1 MSARSYVHLL
11 RVARA
16 AMASLLLLQLSAAH
30 AETPARK
37 PEEVALDVD
46 DGKAPKLVPP
56 ENIESLIFFSEKP
69 KHELGERQRKGA
81 ALLEKMLHD
90 RERLVR
96 ERRTQAIAQLGTFVG
111 EEPESAPEMP
121 DALLRLAELRWEEA
135 RDRYLQDYDAW
146 QKAPEKVR
154 AQEPPT
160 ADVTVALALYDR
172 ILTKH
177 RDFDRYD
184 LVLYMKAFAL
194 MEAGRMGDALVEY
207 KRILDEFPNSKFVPD
222 AHMAFAES
230 LFNGSHDYA
239 AALKRYQDVL
249 RYPESELSDLA
260 LFKSAWCLWKLGKT
274 TEAATRFRQVLD
286 LDGKLAGA
294 SADRRRRLLELQDEA
309 LEYLIQ
315 VFTEDERNTAAD
327 LHEFLAGIGGDRYA
341 ERVLRRLS
349 RAFFDQG
356 RFARAIEAYS
366 MLLTSQPEDPNAP
379 QYQRQIA
386 AAYAA
391 LDDTPHTV
399 EALKALAENYGPS
412 SSWAQKQADPSVV
425 TRAHESAE
433 RAVRTQAMR
442 YHERAQ
448 KEKQTVDFEHAA
460 QLYRVHVTNFPD
472 SPSNYEVT
480 FYLAELL
487 FHRLNKQEEAGEYYL
502 KAAKAN
508 PKGKFTK
515 DALYNAIVA
524 FETVRT
530 QELAGCGKGEKKDA
544 PPPAAGAAQATL
556 TVTPLAAAG
565 TAGAKPD
572 AKPEPKAD
580 PCSET
585 PTDHKFSDAVGMYVQ
600 LYPSDPE
607 VPGILFR
614 QGRMYF
620 ERGIYDPAIRQFGQL
635 LDSYPNSEFAATAGE
650 LVLESFNR
658 AKDYANIEKW
668 ARKLKSA
675 PAFANA
681 ESQKKLDSLILQS
694 VFKSGEQLAAAGKHI
709 EAAAAYERASQE
721 FPRDERAP
729 KALYNAGQE
738 YQRAGELESAAGAY
752 DALIEHYPRTSEGA
766 LGAWSAAQMFE
777 SIAQFTD
784 AARYYEAYG
793 SRFPQAEKREDALY
807 NALLLR
813 VAAGDN
819 QDAVRDGND
828 FVKAFPN
835 SKSADEVYFLIG
847 RAQEADKRW
856 QQAAQ
861 TYRHYALNGRD
872 AGRKVEAYT
881 RLGLVLIAVGDRDG
895 ADKAWTQAAKS
906 GRKAEPSARYY
917 AAQAR
922 FSQGDQALAEFEK
935 IKIAGDVKTLGKR
948 LQQKSELLR
957 KASEI
962 YGDVVDYRV
971 AEWVTAALYKI
982 GESYEHFAES
992 LRDAPIPP
1000 NLNEEEEQAYR
1011 DQLAQFIVPIEERA
1025 LEAYENGYHKALE
1038 LRVFNA
1044 WTQKQREAL
1053 TRLNDVEYPP
1063 LREAGVG
1070 LTEARLL
1077 PLPATIDGLR
1087 RAPLASG
1094 ETPAV
1099 ASPSEATKPVTK
1111 PAAKRA
1117 RKRS

>member
-1 MSARSYVHLL
+1 MTAPAYRHLL
-11 RVARA
+11 RACVCA
-16 AMASLLLLQLSAAH
+16 AALGLQLLAAH

-37 PEEVALDVD
+37 PEEVALEVD
-46 DGKAPKLVPP
+46 QKAPKLVPP

-96 ERRTQAIAQLGTFVG
+96 ERRVQAIAQLATFVG
-111 EEPESAPEMP
+111 EEPEAAPEMP

-135 RDRYLQDYDAW
+135 RDRYLQDYEAW
-146 QKAPEKVR
+146 QQAPDKLR
-154 AQEPPT
+154 AKEPPT
-160 ADVTVALALYDR
+160 ADVSVALALYDR

-177 RDFDRYD
+177 REFDRYD

-222 AHMAFAES
+222 SHMAFAES
-230 LFNGSHDYA
+230 LFPHDYA
-239 AALKRYQDVL
+239 AALVRYQDVL

-274 TEAATRFRQVLD
+274 TDAATRFRQVLD
-286 LDGKLAGA
+286 LDGKLAGV

-327 LHEFLAGIGGDRYA
+327 LHEFLAGIGGDKYA

-366 MLLTSQPEDPNAP
+366 MLLTSQPNDPNAP
-379 QYQRQIA
+379 QHQRQIA

-399 EALKALAENYGPS
+399 EALQALAQNYGPAS
-412 SSWAQKQADPSVV
+412 KWAQNQADPGSV
-425 TRAHESAE
+425 TRAQEAAE

-448 KEKQTVDFEHAA
+448 KEKQLADFERAA
-460 QLYRVHVTNFPD
+460 QLYRVHVTSFPD
-472 SPSNYEVT
+472 STYNYEVT

-487 FHRLNKQEEAGEYYL
+487 FHRLNEQEEAGEYYL

-524 FETVRT
+524 FEGVRT
-530 QELAGCGKGEKKDA
+530 QELAGCGKGGTEKKADKEA

-565 TAGAKPD
+565 TAGAKPA
-572 AKPEPKAD
+572 AKPEAKAD

-585 PTDHKFSDAVGMYVQ
+585 PTDHKFSDAVGLYVQ

-658 AKDYANIEKW
+658 AKDYANIENW

-694 VFKSGEQLAAAGKHI
+694 VFKSGEQLAAAGKHA
-709 EAAAAYERASQE
+709 EAAAAYERASQD

-793 SRFPQAEKREDALY
+793 SRFPTAEKREDALY

-847 RAQEADKRW
+847 RAQEADKHL

-861 TYRHYALNGRD
+861 TYRHYISNGRD
-872 AGRKVEAYT
+872 SGRKVEAYT
-881 RLGLVLIAVGDRDG
+881 RLGLVLLALGDRDG
-895 ADKAWTQAAKS
+895 ADKAWTQAAKT

-917 AAQAR
+917 SAQAR

-935 IKIAGDVKTLGKR
+935 IKIGGDVKTLGKR
-948 LQQKSELLR
+948 LQQKSEQLR
-957 KASEI
+957 KAAEI

-1000 NLNEEEEQAYR
+1000 NLNPEEEQAYR

-1025 LEAYENGYHKALE
+1025 LEAYENGYRKAVE

-1063 LREAGVG
+1063 LREAGAG

-1094 ETPAV
+1094 EAPAA
-1099 ASPSEATKPVTK
+1099 ASPAEAKPATK

>member
-1 MSARSYVHLL
+1 
-11 RVARA
+11 
-16 AMASLLLLQLSAAH
+16 LLLWAAGFALPPPLAR

-37 PEEVALDVD
+37 PSEVALDVD
-46 DGKAPKLVPP
+46 DGKAPKLTPP
-56 ENIESLIFFSEKP
+56 ENIESLIFFSERP
-69 KHELGERQRKGA
+69 KHELGERERKGA

-96 ERRTQAIAQLGTFVG
+96 ERRGQAIAQLSTFVG
-111 EEPESAPEMP
+111 EEPESAQEMA

-135 RDRYLQDYDAW
+135 RDRYLQDYEAW
-146 QKAPEKVR
+146 QKASEKAR
-154 AQEPPT
+154 ADSPPT
-160 ADVTVALALYDR
+160 ADVTVALGLYDR

-230 LFNGSHDYA
+230 LFNGNHDYA
-239 AALKRYQDVL
+239 GALTRYQDVL

-274 TEAATRFRQVLD
+274 NDAATRFRQVLD
-286 LDGKLAGA
+286 LDGKLANA
-294 SADRRRRLLELQDEA
+294 SPDRRRRLLELQDEA

-315 VFTEDERNTAAD
+315 VFTEDEKNTAAD
-327 LHEFLAGIGGDRYA
+327 LHKFLSGIGGEKYA
-341 ERVLRRLS
+341 DRVLKRLS

-366 MLLTSQPEDPNAP
+366 MLLSSQPEDPNAP

-399 EALKALAENYGPS
+399 EALSALAQNYGPTS
-412 SSWAQKQADPSVV
+412 AWAQKQADPEVV
-425 TRAHESAE
+425 TRARESAE

-448 KEKQTVDFEHAA
+448 KEKQVADFEFAA

-487 FHRLNKQEEAGEYYL
+487 FHRLNRQEEAGEYYL

-508 PKGKFTK
+508 PTGKFTK

-524 FETVRT
+524 FESVRT
-530 QELAGCGKGEKKDA
+530 KELAGCGKGGSKSGSAE
-544 PPPAAGAAQATL
+544 PPAADHPDKQQAAL
-556 TVTPLAAAG
+556 TVTPLSASG
-565 TAGAKPD
+565 SAGAAQPA
-572 AKPEPKAD
+572 AKPEAKAD

-585 PTDHKFSDAVGMYVQ
+585 PTDHKFSDAVGLYVQ
-600 LYPSDPE
+600 LFPNDPE

-635 LDSYPNSEFAATAGE
+635 LDSYPQSEFAATAGE

-694 VFKSGEQLAAAGKHI
+694 VFKSGEQLAAAGKHA

-738 YQRAGELESAAGAY
+738 YQRAGDLEAAAGAY
-752 DALIEHYPRTSEGA
+752 DALIEQHPRTSEGA

-784 AARYYEAYG
+784 ASRYYEAYG

-813 VAAGDN
+813 GAAGDN
-819 QDAVRDGND
+819 DDAVKDGND
-828 FVKAFPN
+828 FLKAFPN

-847 RAQEADKRW
+847 RAHEAEKHW

-861 TYRHYALNGRD
+861 TYRHYLSNGRD
-872 AGRKVEAYT
+872 SGRKIEANT
-881 RLGLVLIAVGDRDG
+881 RLGLVLLALGDRDG
-895 ADKAWTQAAKS
+895 ADKAWTQAAKA

-971 AEWVTAALYKI
+971 AEWVTAALFKI

-992 LRDAPIPP
+992 LRDAPVPP
-1000 NLNEEEEQAYR
+1000 NLNADEEQAYR

-1038 LRVFNA
+1038 LRVFNT
-1044 WTQKQREAL
+1044 WTEKQRQAL

-1077 PLPATIDGLR
+1077 PMPAPMEGLR
-1087 RAPLASG
+1087 RAPIASG
-1094 ETPAV
+1094 EGTNAAEP
-1099 ASPSEATKPVTK
+1099 TKPVTPK

>member
-1 MSARSYVHLL
+1 MNIPL
-11 RVARA
+11 RAALHTLCAVSIALCIAPGARA
-16 AMASLLLLQLSAAH
+16 DRQ
-30 AETPARK
+30 ARK
-37 PEEVALDVD
+37 PSETALPVD
-46 DGKAPKLVPP
+46 DSKAPKLRPP

-81 ALLEKMLHD
+81 ELLEKLLHD
-90 RERLVR
+90 REKLVR
-96 ERRTQAIAQLGTFVG
+96 QRRSQAIAQLSTFVG
-111 EEPESAPEMP
+111 EEPESAPEMA

-135 RDRYLQDYDAW
+135 RDQYLQDYEAW
-146 QKAPEKVR
+146 QKAPDKAR
-154 AQEPPT
+154 AKEPPT
-160 ADVTVALALYDR
+160 ADVTVALGLYDR
-172 ILTKH
+172 ILAKH
-177 RDFDRYD
+177 RNFDRYD

-194 MEAGRMGDALVEY
+194 MEAGRMSDALVEY
-207 KRILDEFPNSKFVPD
+207 QRILDEFPNSKFAPD

-239 AALKRYQDVL
+239 AALARYQDVL

-260 LFKSAWCLWKLGKT
+260 LFKSAWCLWKMGKT
-274 TEAATRFRQVLD
+274 TEAATRFREVLD
-286 LDGKLAGA
+286 LDGKLATA

-327 LHEFLAGIGGDRYA
+327 LHKFLSGIGGEKYA
-341 ERVLRRLS
+341 DRVLRRLS

-356 RFARAIEAYS
+356 RFARAIEAYG
-366 MLLTSQPEDPNAP
+366 MLLASQPEDPNAP

-386 AAYAA
+386 AGYAA
-391 LDDTPHTV
+391 LEDSEHTI
-399 EALKALAENYGPS
+399 EALTALAQNYGPAS
-412 SSWAQKQADPSVV
+412 PWAQKQADPAVV
-425 TRAHESAE
+425 TRAQESAE
-433 RAVRTQAMR
+433 RAVRTQGMR

-448 KEKQTVDFEHAA
+448 REKQAADFEHAA
-460 QLYRVHVTNFPD
+460 ALYRVHVTSFPD

-487 FHRLNKQEEAGEYYL
+487 FHRLNRQEEAGEYYL

-515 DALYNAIVA
+515 DALHNAIVA
-524 FETVRT
+524 FESVRT
-530 QELAGCGKGEKKDA
+530 KELAGCGKSSGAALPPA
-544 PPPAAGAAQATL
+544 PPPAMS
-556 TVTPLAAAG
+556 VTPLAAAG
-565 TAGAKPD
+565 AEAP
-572 AKPEPKAD
+572 KPEAKAD

-585 PTDHKFSDAVGMYVQ
+585 PTDHKFSDAVALYVQ
-600 LYPSDPE
+600 LYPNDPE

-635 LDSYPNSEFAATAGE
+635 LDSYPQSEFAGTAGE

-681 ESQKKLDSLILQS
+681 ESQKKLDTLILQS
-694 VFKSGEQLAAAGKHI
+694 VFKSGEQLAAAGKHT
-709 EAAAAYERASQE
+709 EAAQAYERASQE

-738 YQRAGELESAAGAY
+738 YQRAGDLEAAADAY
-752 DALIEHYPRTSEGA
+752 DALIEQHPRTAEGA
-766 LGAWSAAQMFE
+766 LGAWAAAQMFE

-793 SRFPQAEKREDALY
+793 SRFPQADKREDALY

-813 VAAGDN
+813 GAAGDN
-819 QDAVRDGND
+819 DEAVKDGND
-828 FVKAFPN
+828 FLKAFPN

-847 RAQEADKRW
+847 RAHEAEKHW

-861 TYRHYALNGRD
+861 TYRHFIKTGGEG
-872 AGRKVEAYT
+872 GRKIEAYT
-881 RLGLVLIAVGDRDG
+881 RLGIVLLALGDRDG
-895 ADKAWTQAAKS
+895 ADKAWAQAAKS

-948 LQQKSELLR
+948 LAQKSDLLR
-957 KASEI
+957 KAAEI

-971 AEWVTAALYKI
+971 SEWVTAALFKI

-992 LRDAPIPP
+992 LRDAPVPSG
-1000 NLNEEEEQAYR
+1000 LNEAEEQAYR
-1011 DQLAQFIVPIEERA
+1011 DELAKFIVPIEERA
-1025 LEAYENGYHKALE
+1025 LAAYENG
-1038 LRVFNA
+1038 
-1044 WTQKQREAL
+1044 
-1053 TRLNDVEYPP
+1053 
-1063 LREAGVG
+1063 
-1070 LTEARLL
+1070 
-1077 PLPATIDGLR
+1077 
-1087 RAPLASG
+1087 
-1094 ETPAV
+1094 
-1099 ASPSEATKPVTK
+1099 
-1111 PAAKRA
+1111 
-1117 RKRS
+1117 